1 MAIKQTVKK
10 IVIEY
15 LAISFGAILTS
26 LGLILF
32 LVPAKIA
39 PGGVSG
45 LGMIF
50 YHLFGWPVGWT
61 MLALNIPL
69 FILGLK
75 VLGKQFGARTAFA
88 FSMVSIS
95 YEIFDRILKLQ
106 PATND
111 QLLSAVFGGIVLG
124 IGLGIVFRAKGTT
137 GGSDILGQV
146 IHKYSNISVGIGI
159 LIVDFFVISFSGLA
173 FRDVTLALY
182 GFMSLYA
189 SSKIIDIVMDG
200 FDYARSLF
208 IISDKQNEIME
219 VITEEMQR
227 GGTLIKG
234 TGFFTQQE
242 RNILF
247 TVVTRKEV
255 ATIRQIVKEIDPKA
269 FIIISNV
276 HEVLGEGFRPRI

>member
-10 IVIEY
+10 IIMEY
-15 LAISFGAILTS
+15 LAISFGAMLTA
-26 LGLILF
+26 LALILF

-50 YHLFGWPVGWT
+50 YHSFGLPVGWT
-61 MLALNIPL
+61 MLAFNIPL
-69 FILGLK
+69 FILGVK

-88 FSMVSIS
+88 FSLVSIG
-95 YEIFDRILKLQ
+95 YEFFDQVLNLQ

-111 QLLSAVFGGIVLG
+111 PLLSAVFGGIVLG

-146 IHKYSNISVGIGI
+146 IHKFSNISIGIGI
-159 LIVDFFVISFSGLA
+159 LIVDFFVISFAGLA
-173 FRDVTLALY
+173 FHDVTLALY
-182 GFMSLYA
+182 GFISLYA

-200 FDYARSLF
+200 FDYARSLY
-208 IISDKQNEIME
+208 IISDKQNEIID
-219 VITEEMQR
+219 VITNDMQR
-227 GGTLIKG
+227 GGTLITGK
-234 TGFFTQQE
+234 GFFTGQE

-247 TVVTRKEV
+247 TVVTRKEIT
-255 ATIRQIVKEIDPKA
+255 TIHQIVKEIDPKA

>member
-10 IVIEY
+10 IVMEY
-15 LAISFGAILTS
+15 LAISVGAMLTA
-26 LGLILF
+26 LALILF

-50 YHLFGWPVGWT
+50 YHLFGLPVGWT
-61 MLALNIPL
+61 MLAFNIPL
-69 FILGLK
+69 FILGVK
-75 VLGKQFGARTAFA
+75 VLGKQFGARTVFA
-88 FSMVSIS
+88 FSLVSIG
-95 YEIFDRILKLQ
+95 YEFFDQVLKLQ
-106 PATND
+106 PVTKD

-146 IHKYSNISVGIGI
+146 IHKYSNVSIGIGI
-159 LIVDFFVISFSGLA
+159 LIVDFFVISFAGLA
-173 FRDVTLALY
+173 FQDVTLALY
-182 GFMSLYA
+182 GFISLYA

-200 FDYARSLF
+200 FDYARSLY
-208 IISDKQNEIME
+208 IISDKQDAIIE
-219 VITEEMQR
+219 VITNDLQR
-227 GGTLIKG
+227 GGTLINGK
-234 TGFFTQQE
+234 GFFTGQE

-255 ATIRQIVKEIDPKA
+255 TTIRQIVKEIDPKA

-276 HEVLGEGFRPRI
+276 HEVLGEGFRPRL